1 MQEFSK
7 KKKVSILVLLK
18 ISSQWTFPEKVD
30 TEKGRIRYT
39 KREGS
44 EEMRDKR
51 YRTYTPEFKR
61 EALELLK
68 SSGKSAGQV
77 ERELGITPGML
88 LKWRAKYQVVTGE
101 SEPSRLEPSELEAA
115 KREIQRLQRELREMA
130 EEREILKKVVSIFSK
145 KGA

>member
-1 MQEFSK
+1 M
-7 KKKVSILVLLK
+7 
-18 ISSQWTFPEKVD
+18 D

-39 KREGS
+39 EGERD
-44 EEMRDKR
+44 EEMAGRPNR
-51 YRTYTPEFKR
+51 IYTPEFKR

-68 SSGKSAGQV
+68 NSGKSAGQV

-145 KGA
+145 KDA